1 MELLQFSRGPALT
14 FAIAVFLLG
23 TLWRLFGIL
32 MLERSRVDAEAR
44 PGTPS
49 PLAAAASGV
58 LARMWPHKTFLKSSL
73 FSVLNGYVFHIG
85 LAISVLL
92 FAPHVLFVKSL
103 IGLSWPALPSNVVLA
118 VAVITAGSL
127 LASLVHRLTN
137 PVQRLISRIDDY
149 VSWAVTFL
157 PVLTG
162 IAAVAHIGGRYETLL
177 AVHILTVCAFLV
189 WFPFGKLMHAF
200 LFVLSRGTTA
210 IRFKQRGAEV

>member
-23 TLWRLFGIL
+23 TLWRLIGIL
-32 MLERSRVDAEAR
+32 MLERRRVDAEAR
-44 PGTPS
+44 PGTPT

-58 LARMWPHKTFLKSSL
+58 LAKMWPHKTFLKSSL

-103 IGLSWPALPSNVVLA
+103 LGISWPALPSNVVLA

>member
-23 TLWRLFGIL
+23 TLWRLIGIL
-32 MLERSRVDAEAR
+32 MLERRRVDAEAR
-44 PGTPS
+44 PGTPT

-58 LARMWPHKTFLKSSL
+58 LAKMWPHKTFLKSSL

-103 IGLSWPALPSNVVLA
+103 LGISWPALPSNVVLA
-118 VAVITAGSL
+118 VSVITAGSL

-177 AVHILTVCAFLV
+177 AVHILTVCAFLI

>member
-23 TLWRLFGIL
+23 TLWRLIGIL
-32 MLERSRVDAEAR
+32 MLERRRVDAEAR
-44 PGTPS
+44 PGTPT

-58 LARMWPHKTFLKSSL
+58 LSKMWPHKTFLKSSL

-103 IGLSWPALPSNVVLA
+103 LGISWPALPSNVVLA

>member
-1 MELLQFSRGPALT
+1 MELLQFARGPALT
-14 FAIAVFLLG
+14 IAIAVFLLG
-23 TLWRLFGIL
+23 ILWRLVGIL
-32 MLERSRVDAEAR
+32 MLERRRVDGEPRA
-44 PGTPS
+44 GTPS
-49 PLAAAASGV
+49 PLAAAAAGIFS
-58 LARMWPHKTFLKSSL
+58 RMWPRKTFLKTSL

-92 FAPHVLFVKSL
+92 FAPHILFVKSL
-103 IGLSWPALPSNVVLA
+103 IGISWPALPSNLVLA

-137 PVQRLISRIDDY
+137 PVQRLISRVDDY
-149 VSWAVTFL
+149 LSWALTFI
-157 PVLTG
+157 PVMTG
-162 IAAVAHIGGRYETLL
+162 IAAVAHIGARYETLL
-177 AVHILTVCAFLV
+177 AVHILSVCAFLI